1 MTSSLSAALAFLLL
15 SAGAASAQML
25 PGNAAP
31 PTHPGTKLNF
41 PASVGGAQMERS
53 YTQPIGRDVH
63 YVYMYLADKIQITFF
78 LFDGG
83 RRVPP
88 GSDNPT
94 VISQFS
100 GEIEAT
106 EKVAKTDGYTNFEK
120 PSVPSICT
128 YGSVA
133 FRCVTYSALAGT
145 SRLFSKLMLT
155 GFRDHFLK
163 VRADWSQGTGQTA
176 ADADRA
182 LKSLIPA
189 LIH

>member
-1 MTSSLSAALAFLLL
+1 
-15 SAGAASAQML
+15 
-25 PGNAAP
+25 
-31 PTHPGTKLNF
+31 
-41 PASVGGAQMERS
+41 V
-53 YTQPIGRDVH
+53 
-63 YVYMYLADKIQITFF
+63 TFF

-83 RRVPP
+83 RRVPS

-94 VISQFS
+94 VTSQFT

-106 EKVAKTDGYTNFEK
+106 EKVAKVDGYTNFEK
-120 PSVPSICT
+120 PSVPSVCT

-133 FRCVTYSALAGT
+133 FRCVTYSALAGN

-176 ADADRA
+176 GDAERV

-189 LIH
+189 VIR